1 MVSPET
7 TAKRRPGRQPGFSP
21 GKTGKPA
28 YNRKLKA
35 ERVIE
40 LAAVGLNKAEIAK
53 TQGVPTSS
61 IQRFLENYEIQ
72 KKDTEAYKFNRAELF
87 SYTGAKF
94 HRVASSIA
102 DELQNDI
109 DNGVTAALEPDQK
122 AKLARDVSVILGVV
136 FDKER
141 LERGQST
148 QNHSLITK
156 MMGPALKDA
165 GKLVSTP
172 NDSP

>member
-1 MVSPET
+1 MVGTEP
-7 TAKRRPGRQPGFSP
+7 AKRKTGRFA
-21 GKTGKPA
+21 GKPA
-28 YNRKLKA
+28 YNRKIKPEKVLKLTEA
-35 ERVIE
+35 
-40 LAAVGLNKAEIAK
+40 GLNTYEVAK
-53 TQGVPTSS
+53 VVGVNHSS
-61 IQRFLENYEIQ
+61 VQRFLEAWQVQ
-72 KKDTEAYKFNRAELF
+72 KKETEAYKLNRAELL
-87 SYTGAKF
+87 SYTGSKF
-94 HRVASSIA
+94 NAVASRIA
-102 DELQNDI
+102 DQLQDDI
-109 DNGVTAALEPDQK
+109 DNGITAALDPDVK
-122 AKLARDVSVILGVV
+122 AKLARDVSVIMGVV